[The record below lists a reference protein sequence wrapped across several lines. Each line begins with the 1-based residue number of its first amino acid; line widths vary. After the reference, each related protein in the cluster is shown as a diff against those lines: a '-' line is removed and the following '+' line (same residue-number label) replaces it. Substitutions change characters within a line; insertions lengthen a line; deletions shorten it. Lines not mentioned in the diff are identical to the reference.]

1 MPPLST
7 EIIDLT
13 ALADDLLTRAR
24 AASAGR
30 ASQVFHAKDGGLMSQ
45 IVLGFTAGQGLAEH
59 ENPGEAM
66 LQVLRG
72 RVVLRSGETQ
82 WELCSNQAV
91 VVPQTRHDLTAV
103 EDSVVVLTVAR
114 TRQG

>member
-13 ALADDLLTRAR
+13 ALADGLLTSAR

-45 IVLGFTAGQGLAEH
+45 IVLGFTAG
-59 ENPGEAM
+59 
-66 LQVLRG
+66 
-72 RVVLRSGETQ
+72 
-82 WELCSNQAV
+82 
-91 VVPQTRHDLTAV
+91 
-103 EDSVVVLTVAR
+103 
-114 TRQG
+114 